1 MQCNAMQWYCVIC
14 PNLLSLHNFRTMS
27 IIELIKSSK
36 SRRPHQI
43 GDFCRRCYTL
53 SATHKYILHPMT
65 VIEITIPIV
74 GLNTE
79 PRLFQVFNH
88 LVEKPWRVL
97 NKFIY
102 LTRHSTYISIYL
114 VCPIQRTLKAG
125 EEICHVAFVQPEEA
139 LFDIK
144 GNIVY

>member
-1 MQCNAMQWYCVIC
+1 
-14 PNLLSLHNFRTMS
+14 
-27 IIELIKSSK
+27 
-36 SRRPHQI
+36 
-43 GDFCRRCYTL
+43 
-53 SATHKYILHPMT
+53 MT

-97 NKFIY
+97 TKFIY